1 MQIHITPVRRLAAD
15 LVEAAHTHAAFA
27 LTRFSRTIS
36 TVTIRFDDAN
46 GPKGGVDQRCT
57 VTIRLIR
64 PGEDLVVTHA
74 DADPFAAL
82 SRAMVR
88 AARVV
93 ARRLERRRSWRMP
106 GTAEPETAGSDG
118 RHGP

>member
-1 MQIHITPVRRLAAD
+1 MQIHITPVRRLAPD

-27 LTRFSRTIS
+27 LTRFGRSIG

-46 GPKGGVDQRCT
+46 GPRGGVDQLCT
-57 VTIRLIR
+57 VTIHLIR

-93 ARRLERRRSWRMP
+93 ARRLERRRSWRV
-106 GTAEPETAGSDG
+106 AGQGDV
-118 RHGP
+118 RGPDRDDRSSP